1 MIFIVCVCVC
11 GSGSVLYAD
20 ADAGEVA
27 LFCAAEKP
35 YRLAAHLMRAVSD
48 EEDHTSIGTTIAI
61 ASWPLSS
68 SSS

>member
-1 MIFIVCVCVC
+1 MIFIVCVCVWVGVC
-11 GSGSVLYAD
+11 VYA
-20 ADAGEVA
+20 VA